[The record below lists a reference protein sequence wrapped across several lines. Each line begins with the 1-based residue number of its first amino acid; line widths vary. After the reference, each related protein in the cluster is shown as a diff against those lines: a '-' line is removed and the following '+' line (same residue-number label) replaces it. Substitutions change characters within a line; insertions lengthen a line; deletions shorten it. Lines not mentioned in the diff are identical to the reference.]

1 MEVKLYVLKVII
13 NQLASI
19 YRTTFSKW
27 FPGIGMDKIK
37 NGKRK
42 KKTCLEIVFPATN
55 VLQEL
60 KPKTKIKLKISLKS
74 TRQLRT
80 LW

>member
-37 NGKRK
+37 KGRK
-42 KKTCLEIVFPATN
+42 KLAW
-55 VLQEL
+55 
-60 KPKTKIKLKISLKS
+60 KLFFQPLMYCKN
-74 TRQLRT
+74 
-80 LW
+80 